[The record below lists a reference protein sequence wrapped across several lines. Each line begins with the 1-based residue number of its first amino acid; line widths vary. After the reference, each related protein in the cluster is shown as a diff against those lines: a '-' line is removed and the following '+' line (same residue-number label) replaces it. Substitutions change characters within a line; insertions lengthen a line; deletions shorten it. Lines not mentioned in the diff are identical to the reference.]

1 MRMSSKIKYRND
13 TMVPQNENSKTDVS
27 IDTEPLSTGN
37 SKLSY
42 SRASNMI
49 WTITQD
55 YHYDPDFSLIK
66 ATGNYKIDI
75 YQNAVLAGIYKY
87 LDHSVV
93 TDYIGY
99 YKTNISDPTVFI
111 EIILIALEEMC
122 ISRLEKE
129 RPALSF
135 HKTRAIR
142 LITDRYFYSRP
153 KNMAQE
159 LRQAYYYKK
168 LGKYPAVSSK
178 IINILNDINEVHEI
192 SGAEEFIDFIGILL
206 KKHFHLEQNFE
217 GQIKK
222 IEDVSSEYEASQ
234 ESKSSHNSHLF
245 EEIEQE
251 YVGAEYNPN
260 IGGIDPKDGY
270 DYNADNKEIQVNPA
284 LYHKMTEKIQHY
296 YGKTLL
302 SPDELQRLEKKI
314 CTGLHSGYRLHITD
328 GSFDEKHMSNYR
340 VKYLKKQKEKNFI
353 EFNDNYRIYNRNII
367 KLRDILQRSIIRDT
381 DYIKTRSDNGAVMAD
396 RLWRINYTH
405 DLSVF
410 SKQSREDTG
419 EFVVD
424 ILLDSSGSQM
434 HRQSKVA
441 SQGYIISSALSMCNI
456 PNRVMSFN
464 NFLDFTVI
472 RKFTDYS
479 DPIIKNK
486 KIFEYYAN
494 GSNRDGLAVKT
505 VVESLEKRKEENK
518 ILIVLSDGKPNDIK
532 ITKVSSA
539 AIKGEQ
545 DYKGIKA
552 IKDTAAE
559 VRKARMKGIAV
570 LGVFTG
576 DEEDLEAEKLIYGKD
591 FAYIHSIERFSDIV
605 GLFLK
610 SQIQNILD
618 N

>member
-1 MRMSSKIKYRND
+1 MG
-13 TMVPQNENSKTDVS
+13 PQNENSKNDVS
-27 IDTEPLSTGN
+27 IDIDSVN
-37 SKLSY
+37 MDKNKLSY

-55 YHYDPDFSLIK
+55 YHIDPDFSLIK

-87 LDHSVV
+87 LNHSML
-93 TDYIGY
+93 TDYISY
-99 YKTNISDPTVFI
+99 YKANISDPTVFI

-129 RPALSF
+129 RPVLTF
-135 HKTRAIR
+135 HRKRAVR
-142 LITDRYFYSRP
+142 LITDRYFFSRP

-178 IINILNDINEVHEI
+178 IINILNDINEVHQI
-192 SGAEEFIDFIGILL
+192 SDTGGFIDFIGILL
-206 KKHFHLEQNFE
+206 KKHFHIEQNFDMQMKGAE
-217 GQIKK
+217 
-222 IEDVSSEYEASQ
+222 EVSSDYESVQ
-234 ESKSSHNSHLF
+234 ESKSSNNSHLF

-260 IGGIDPKDGY
+260 IAGIDPKDGY
-270 DYNADNKEIQVNPA
+270 DYNADKKEVQVNPA
-284 LYHKMTEKIQHY
+284 LYEKMTEKIQHY
-296 YGKTLL
+296 YGQTLL
-302 SPDELQRLEKKI
+302 NSDELQRLEKKV
-314 CTGLHSGYRLHITD
+314 CTGIHSGYRLHITD
-328 GSFDEKHMSNYR
+328 GNFNDKQMNNYR
-340 VKYLKKQKEKNFI
+340 VKYLKKQKEKNLI
-353 EFNDNYRIYNRNII
+353 EFNDNYRIYKRNII

-381 DYIKTRSDNGAVMAD
+381 DYIKTKSDNGAIMAD

-410 SKQSREDTG
+410 FKQSRENTG

-434 HRQSKVA
+434 QRQSKVA
-441 SQGYIISSALSMCNI
+441 SQGYIISSALSLCNI

-472 RKFTDYS
+472 RRFTDYN

-494 GSNRDGLAVKT
+494 GSNRDGLAVRT
-505 VVESLEKRKEENK
+505 VVESLEKRNEEYK
-518 ILIVLSDGKPNDIK
+518 ILIILSDGKPNDIK
-532 ITKVSSA
+532 ITKVSSS

-545 DYKGIKA
+545 DYKGVKA

-591 FAYIHSIERFSDIV
+591 FAYIHTIERFSDIV
-605 GLFLK
+605 GLFLNR
-610 SQIQNILD
+610 QIQNILD